1 MSLGLGC
8 ARSIT
13 VDCDTA
19 GVTAADHEGTR
30 LSVPPSQPSRA
41 EGSSQPAPGQP
52 APPDGA
58 ATAVSPD
65 GLSSLLPHILA
76 GAGFIA
82 MLVAM
87 FAPLASNGDPA
98 SALRTTDLP
107 FLTPMLGLV
116 ALVVATAVLCGNP
129 RLLRLGRAATPLLGL
144 LLSAAVG
151 GEIVQWGARAA
162 NPELGLA
169 YMVASG
175 TYFLIGGILLLSLSV
190 LSMRPAGHAGPVAR

>member
-1 MSLGLGC
+1 M
-8 ARSIT
+8 
-13 VDCDTA
+13 
-19 GVTAADHEGTR
+19 AA
-30 LSVPPSQPSRA
+30 
-41 EGSSQPAPGQP
+41 
-52 APPDGA
+52 
-58 ATAVSPD
+58 SPN
-65 GLSSLLPHILA
+65 GLSSPLPHIMA
-76 GAGFIA
+76 GAGFLA
-82 MLVAM
+82 MMVAM
-87 FAPLASNGDPA
+87 FAPLASNGDPV

-129 RLLRLGRAATPLLGL
+129 RLLRLGRAAAPLLGL

-151 GEIVQWGARAA
+151 GEIVQWGAKAA

-190 LSMRPAGHAGPVAR
+190 LSMRPAGHASPFAG